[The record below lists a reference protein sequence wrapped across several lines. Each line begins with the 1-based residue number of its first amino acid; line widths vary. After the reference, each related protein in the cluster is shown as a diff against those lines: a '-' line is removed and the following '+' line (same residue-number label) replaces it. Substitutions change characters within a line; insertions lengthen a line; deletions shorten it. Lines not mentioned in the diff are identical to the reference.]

1 MKTKKLALA
10 VVAMVLFSAF
20 YFSSC
25 SSDLSAPDA
34 ASMITKV
41 PGTSLTLK
49 DSLVADS
56 LHHGKKPHCD
66 STAVKPPKPNR
77 DSTFVKHPKPA
88 FDSTFVKPPKPHRD
102 STFVK
107 PPKPTLDSTIVK
119 HQKPVFDSVPNKNF
133 KNHKPFGRK

>member
-1 MKTKKLALA
+1 MKTKNYALA

-34 ASMITKV
+34 ASTLTKIKGASV
-41 PGTSLTLK
+41 LTSDSLLLK

-56 LHHGKKPHCD
+56 LHHHGKKPHC
-66 STAVKPPKPNR
+66 

-107 PPKPTLDSTIVK
+107 PPKP
-119 HQKPVFDSVPNKNF
+119 VFDPLPNDSAKSHRPNTF
-133 KNHKPFGRK
+133 KPKGRK

>member
-10 VVAMVLFSAF
+10 VVSMVLFSAF

-34 ASMITKV
+34 ASMVSK
-41 PGTSLTLK
+41 TSVSASLST

-56 LHHGKKPHCD
+56 LHHGKRPHCD
-66 STAVKPPKPNR
+66 STAVKPPKP
-77 DSTFVKHPKPA
+77 P
-88 FDSTFVKPPKPHRD
+88 RD

-107 PPKPTLDSTIVK
+107 PPKPPRDSTFVKRPKPVLDSTVVK
-119 HQKPVFDSVPNKNF
+119 RPRPVFDSLRTDSVKSHRPNTY
-133 KNHKPFGRK
+133 KPKGRK